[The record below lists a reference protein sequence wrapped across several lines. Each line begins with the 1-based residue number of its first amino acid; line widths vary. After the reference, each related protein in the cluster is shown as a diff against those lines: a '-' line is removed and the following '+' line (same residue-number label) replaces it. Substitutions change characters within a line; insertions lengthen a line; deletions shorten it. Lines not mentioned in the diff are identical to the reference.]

1 MVNSLK
7 SGETMAKL
15 LCLGIFFVVPYI
27 FVYSLTKMT
36 AQRRRISELKVS
48 IQRPSSN
55 NEGSKNE
62 ELYKMLLEQK
72 DAIIK
77 GKDDVIQ
84 ILLKSKEETIKSK
97 EENIQTVLKSKE
109 ETIASKEE
117 TIKSKEENII
127 TLLKSKEENIQTVL
141 KSKDEVITIMKISSD
156 QIIAQLKTKILDL
169 EGRLSMRC
177 VMEDFEEIAPKQA
190 LSTKQSARD
199 LAWNVIF
206 EKNIRQINDHLQL
219 QSSPS
224 EEEKAHW
231 VEIAKSLYR
240 KLCKRL
246 HKFSYTK
253 VVIITDDLSDEET
266 SLAEAICKATP
277 VIFEVLK
284 VQTEV
289 D

>member
-117 TIKSKEENII
+117 TIKSKEENIQ
-127 TLLKSKEENIQTVL
+127 TLL

-206 EKNIRQINDHLQL
+206 EKNIRQ
-219 QSSPS
+219 
-224 EEEKAHW
+224 
-231 VEIAKSLYR
+231 
-240 KLCKRL
+240 
-246 HKFSYTK
+246 T
-253 VVIITDDLSDEET
+253 
-266 SLAEAICKATP
+266 
-277 VIFEVLK
+277 
-284 VQTEV
+284 
-289 D
+289 